1 MIKGKT
7 RHLHLHGPDGRVPM
21 QLLAEQ
27 DVFSWCL
34 PFVLLFVGMLLLFYG
49 FKNSIKFKK
58 ENNIPMAIKDVDDKV
73 EKNLRK
79 ESKKKTAGEKG
90 VQNRR
95 RGSALEE
102 QSKKFNI

>member
-7 RHLHLHGPDGRVPM
+7 CHLHLHGPDGLVPM

-58 ENNIPMAIKDVDDKV
+58 ENNTPTVIKDVDDKV

-79 ESKKKTAGEKG
+79 ESKKEDS
-90 VQNRR
+90 RR
-95 RGSALEE
+95 EGST
-102 QSKKFNI
+102 K